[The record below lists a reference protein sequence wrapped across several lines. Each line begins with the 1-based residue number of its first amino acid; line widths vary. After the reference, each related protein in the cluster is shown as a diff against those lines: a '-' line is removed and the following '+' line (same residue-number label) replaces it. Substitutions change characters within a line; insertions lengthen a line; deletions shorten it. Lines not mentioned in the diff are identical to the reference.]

1 MSDIPDWLV
10 ELAAQGGQ
18 DEEDTEATVG
28 AEDALEGEAADSF
41 MFATEPER
49 LVKPEEMTP
58 SAEESEEGAP
68 EDLMESLRS
77 QMEAEAALE
86 DMEEAEPRRSI
97 NLRIPGLLAWQ
108 QLVLTV
114 LLFLD
119 VIVIGLLF
127 LVMTGRM
134 AIP

>member
-18 DEEDTEATVG
+18 DEEDSEATTG
-28 AEDALEGEAADSF
+28 AEDTIEAEAADSF

-49 LVKPEEMTP
+49 LVEPEEVTP

-86 DMEEAEPRRSI
+86 DIEEEEDRSSI

-119 VIVIGLLF
+119 VVVIGLLF
-127 LVMTGRM
+127 LVMTGRV